1 MITTTITTHEPASVK
16 LGELRLGDLF
26 RWHDHVCIVLSGQ
39 GLSQVM
45 VIQNL
50 TTGQTDFVQDG
61 AALVDRLEL
70 TAISARLK

>member
-1 MITTTITTHEPASVK
+1 MITTTITTHEPVK
-16 LGELRLGDLF
+16 LGELRRGDLF